1 MKKLVVLFSLVLCT
15 LILNVFFIAAAF
27 AENMT
32 DSEEIASPRKSSS
45 RIIAKFQAKSNFVE
59 KLPDIT
65 DKERRDIILGQT
77 ARAFLGDQIE
87 SVSPDPLFF
96 KEIDTEGP
104 WFKGWYTRITGTDG
118 TSIAVVGATQYLPEQ
133 ELSAPYAMHIPGYV
147 AVIVS
152 DHGRTKIY
160 ETFPEKTIL
169 WSNRELVLD
178 APDSTAW
185 ESFLWHSE
193 NGFITNESIEI
204 SIPGK
209 IELTAT
215 LGPRLPY
222 NSTIQWLGPEGLVE
236 FLPIVPL
243 HWFVYTLG
251 SQSTYRYT
259 LLDEKNAS
267 VKGHGYAHQESN
279 WGNVFPPAWI
289 WSEGINSSNTRQFA
303 LSGGELS
310 INGSLLTTWLVA
322 YRSPVI
328 QWQFRPTLPG
338 TEYVASIDACSGSF
352 SITAKDVLRK
362 VVIEANAP
370 LASFIDVSVPTE
382 AGFAHGAEESF
393 SANVTVNGY
402 IKLPWLGYVPVDRY
416 QFTGAA
422 LEFGADYMCGQD

>member
-1 MKKLVVLFSLVLCT
+1 MKKLVVLFSLALGIFFLNLC
-15 LILNVFFIAAAF
+15 FGAAIF

-32 DSEEIASPRKSSS
+32 DSQEISSPQKTSSHTL
-45 RIIAKFQAKSNFVE
+45 AKLQARSNFVE
-59 KLPDIT
+59 KFPDIT
-65 DKERRDIILGQT
+65 DTERRDTILGQT

-87 SVSPDPLFF
+87 SLSSDPLFF

-118 TSIAVVGATQYLPEQ
+118 TSIAVVGASQYLPGQ
-133 ELSAPYAMHIPGYV
+133 KFTTPYEMHIPGYL

-160 ETFPEKTIL
+160 ETFPKKTIL
-169 WSNRELVLD
+169 WSNRELALD
-178 APDSTAW
+178 APDSPAW

-204 SIPGK
+204 AIPGK

-215 LGPRLPY
+215 LGARLPY
-222 NSTIQWLGPEGLVE
+222 NSNTQWLGPEGLVE

-251 SQSTYRYT
+251 SNSTYHYT
-259 LLDEKNAS
+259 LLDEKSAS

-289 WSEGINSSNTRQFA
+289 WSEGINSSNTRQLA

-322 YRSPVI
+322 YHSPVI

-338 TEYVASIDACSGSF
+338 TDYLANIDACSGKF
-352 SITAKDVLRK
+352 AITAKDVLRK
-362 VVIEANAP
+362 IVIEVNAP

-382 AGFAHGAEESF
+382 TGFTHGAKESF

-402 IKLPWLGYVPVDRY
+402 IKLPWLGYILIDRY